1 MRGRKAPK
9 RQINPDIKMNSAKVE
24 KFINNLMMGGKKS
37 IARKVFYSSI
47 DQVASEVKK
56 DPLDVFIKIMN
67 NVSPTIEVRSR
78 RVGGANYQIPVPV
91 SSARAEALAIR
102 WIIQSA
108 RAKKGMP
115 MNEKLKNEFLDAYNN
130 TGLAIKKKTDVEK
143 MAESNRAFSHLA

>member
-9 RQINPDIKMNSAKVE
+9 RQINPDIKMNSVKVE
-24 KFINNLMMGGKKS
+24 KFINNLMVGGKKS

-47 DQVASEVKK
+47 DQVAGEVKK
-56 DPLDVFIKIMN
+56 DALDVFLKIMD

-91 SSARAEALAIR
+91 SSQRAEALAIR

-108 RAKKGMP
+108 RSKKGMP
-115 MNEKLKNEFLDAYNN
+115 MNERLKNEFLDAYNN

>member
-1 MRGRKAPK
+1 MRGRKAQK
-9 RQINPDIKMNSAKVE
+9 RQINPDIKMNSIKVE

-56 DPLDVFIKIMN
+56 DPLDVFMKIMD

-78 RVGGANYQIPVPV
+78 RVGGANYQIPVQV
-91 SSARAEALAIR
+91 SPGRAEALAIR

-108 RAKKGMP
+108 RSKKGMP
-115 MNEKLKNEFLDAYNN
+115 MNERLKNEFLDAYNN
-130 TGLAIKKKTDVEK
+130 TGLAMKKKTDVEK